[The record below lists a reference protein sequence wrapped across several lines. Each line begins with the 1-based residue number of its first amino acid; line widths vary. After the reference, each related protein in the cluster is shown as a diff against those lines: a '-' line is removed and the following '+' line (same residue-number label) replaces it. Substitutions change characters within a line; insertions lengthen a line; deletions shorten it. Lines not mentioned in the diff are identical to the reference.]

1 MSRSS
6 VVYYTTGS
14 GRNPVRDFIDRLDT
28 ETAAQIL
35 YDLELLAD
43 YGLALGMPHV
53 RHLEGKIW
61 ELRTV
66 FTGNQHRVVFA
77 PVGGGFLLL
86 HAFSKKAQ
94 KTLRRDIELAQNRLK
109 DYLVRGRP

>member
-14 GRNPVRDFIDRLDT
+14 GRNPVRDFNDSLDT
-28 ETAAQIL
+28 DTAAQIF
-35 YDLELLAD
+35 YDLELLGE
-43 YGLALGMPHV
+43 YGLTLGMPHV
-53 RHLEGKIW
+53 RHLEGKLW

-66 FTGNQHRVVFA
+66 FAGNQHRVVFA

-86 HAFSKKAQ
+86 HAFRKKAQ
-94 KTLRRDIELAQNRLK
+94 KTLRRDIELAQSRLK
-109 DYLVRGRP
+109 DYLARGRP